1 MHAHKIIGQGSFGAV
16 VEPALPN
23 VDEHG
28 NPLTFGP
35 DKVTKIMLKR
45 DDYLKTIADAKTIA
59 DNIPSLATN
68 ITPYR
73 RTYTENNIA
82 SIPHMPKFITSQGDR
97 NGVFM
102 LRMPNLGND
111 LWKLQRDAVKMATLR
126 STVQPTQMIRQI
138 LKLMRIVKS
147 IGSAGYIHADI
158 RETNVLCSS
167 NGELTIIDFD
177 WMMTPAEIQKNY
189 PVYFYCHPPES
200 MFLLDSVT
208 PIDDYL
214 KSKPD
219 RTEFH
224 DTLYDLA
231 VAYMKD
237 AKRDEFWKEIQLHGL
252 TREQFAHRIAANM
265 VELYD
270 TATRTSPEAALKRF
284 RDIYYHTADSFGLAV
299 ALKNFVVA
307 YFHRQEDTDTRRF
320 LRDTLFTAMT
330 NTASKQRM
338 KIERAIIALQDFAR
352 VNYPDI
358 QLGEEVS
365 FAGEMGRLGALMN
378 LMSEKRR
385 HSEERR
391 TLRQQVEG
399 LALMTKY
406 LEGITTP
413 HSTHVPLLP
422 PSPPSSGRRTGSS
435 GRKTQSSNRGGGRNR
450 KTFKK
455 PVRETRR

>member
-1 MHAHKIIGQGSFGAV
+1 MQVHKVIGSGSYGAV

-28 NPLTFGP
+28 HPVIFGP

-45 DDYLKTIADAKTIA
+45 NDYLKTLADAKTIA
-59 DNIPSLATN
+59 DKIPSLATN
-68 ITPYR
+68 IIPYR
-73 RTYTENNIA
+73 RTYTEQNIA
-82 SIPHMPKFITSQGDR
+82 GIPHMQSFINSQDDR

-102 LRMPNLGND
+102 MRMPNLGTD
-111 LWKLQRDAVKMATLR
+111 LWTLQRSVSQMATLR
-126 STVQPTQMIRQI
+126 STISPTQMIRQI

-158 RETNVLCSS
+158 RETNVLC
-167 NGELTIIDFD
+167 NKTTGDLTIIDFD
-177 WMMTPAEIQKNY
+177 WMMTPTDIQKSY

-208 PIDDYL
+208 PIDGYL

-219 RTEFH
+219 RTEFR

-237 AKRDEFWKEIQLHGL
+237 AKRDEFWKDIQLHGT
-252 TREQFAHRIAANM
+252 TRDSFAHRITANM
-265 VELYD
+265 MELYD
-270 TATRTSPEAALKRF
+270 TAIRTSPDAALKRF

-352 VNYPDI
+352 INYPDI
-358 QLGEEVS
+358 QLGEEIS
-365 FAGEMGRLGALMN
+365 FAGEMSRMGALMN
-378 LMSEKRR
+378 LMSEKRKR
-385 HSEERR
+385 SEERR

-399 LALMTKY
+399 LALVTKY

-413 HSTHVPLLP
+413 KLPLLP
-422 PSPPSSGRRTGSS
+422 PSPSSSGRRTGSS
-435 GRKTQSSNRGGGRNR
+435 NSRKTRSRGGRR
-450 KTFKK
+450 
-455 PVRETRR
+455 TRRR